1 MRRVSKPGIP
11 LAPYSDD
18 VAFKLFLLDVGLLG
32 AMAGLD
38 KETVIGGNAI
48 FEEFKGALT
57 EQYVCQQLVCD
68 CDARPFYWSAENST
82 GELDFL
88 VQNSNRHFVIEVK
101 AEENLKSKS
110 LRAFKDAHSEVNA
123 LRFSLSSYR
132 EQDWMRN
139 VPPVCHWQ

>member
-1 MRRVSKPGIP
+1 
-11 LAPYSDD
+11 
-18 VAFKLFLLDVGLLG
+18 
-32 AMAGLD
+32 MAGLD

-101 AEENLKSKS
+101 VEENLKSKS
-110 LRAFKDAHSEVNA
+110 LRAFKDAHPEVNA